1 MRALHIQAPGPSK
14 CAPQSCGHL
23 DTQAGSWRAPH
34 RHPLIGK
41 RHGGSGG
48 ARSGSASCSLP
59 EGDASSLDSSD
70 TLPSTSRPRKPQA
83 PERRSPPKQPRKKP
97 RKDAATEHLDI
108 PGLADAVMERLLEQ
122 EEDDAGLQ
130 LSEDLLS
137 DLLAIIP
144 APPDPFLFI
153 PDDVLRPPEL
163 TAKGLQ
169 QLLEGLGQRGGAEVA
184 FAVWSVLDGSGRSYE
199 TRSSEVLLSL
209 LRTAQSRADPGVA
222 LKVMRVAALPGCS
235 PTGAHYS
242 AAIGACARAA
252 DVESATRLFREM
264 QDTPGLAADVSCHNG
279 LILAHVSAGDLAAAL
294 QAYRSMKRQGVGED
308 IHTYRFLMTAAT
320 RAQDWDT
327 GAEVLEWMTASPH
340 ISRKDVQVY
349 SIMITGLLKAGD
361 LQHAAQVMLSMP
373 EAGVGIDPRVLFK
386 LLNFCQ
392 QNDTHTQALRIFQS
406 VRRAGGLQER
416 LDAPPPQQ
424 QVPVT
429 AAVCYA
435 KMLILCHSAGDLD
448 GCLRVY
454 GWMKEDGVAVD
465 EGVYSRLAALLTRN
479 RQWRRCCEVVK
490 CMRADGLALSVYTYG
505 DLLLCLSAAG
515 KWGMAMQEMRNMRQA
530 HSDYRDAYVYHRL
543 IMGAGESG
551 QLEHVMKVLS
561 LMEEHGVPPDVSTF
575 NRVISACAVN
585 KAPPQA
591 FKAFHAMKG
600 RGITP
605 DLVTYSAL
613 ITCCSSVKDLD
624 GAERVWQWL
633 REDETLEPD
642 TIAYNAMIAALCN
655 AGELERGLALLE
667 EMNAQGVSSGLL
679 PYDSLVSLYQRQGKW
694 EALRAA
700 VRVNEWM
707 ADKAMDPSAVTYGY
721 LISRCERDG
730 LWRDAVQLFEDMEV
744 VRVKPDAVTL
754 VTLISACG
762 KAGQFD
768 KALELKER
776 MVRLGLTPSV
786 QTYNALLK
794 AAQAVGNLQA
804 ALELRD
810 EMQVAGLAPDA
821 ITYCTLISTCHQAG
835 GDWQVALQ
843 LFRDLQAAGIPPN
856 LRVFNALLATCSVAG
871 QWQQALQVFRYMM
884 TRTNVQPDA
893 ATYACVID
901 AVGRARH
908 WGPAIRLYE
917 EAARTLGA
925 PFRNYC
931 PEFHPEDS
939 ATVDLHGLTLACAE
953 VALRAWM
960 LRLKFYH
967 ETGQLVDAATCQI
980 ITGRGLHSKPG
991 GPRIK
996 PMVRSLL
1003 DEGMGVPLA
1012 YDVPADNPGVLLVE
1026 AADLWGW
1033 LGQVDLLKQD
1043 GPEEQ

>member
-199 TRSSEVLLSL
+199 TRSWEVLLSL

-252 DVESATRLFREM
+252 DVESATRLFRKM

-294 QAYRSMKRQGVGED
+294 QAYRSMKRQGVAED

-327 GAEVLEWMTASPH
+327 GAE
-340 ISRKDVQVY
+340 
-349 SIMITGLLKAGD
+349 AGD

-454 GWMKEDGVAVD
+454 GWMKEDGVAV
-465 EGVYSRLAALLTRN
+465 G
-479 RQWRRCCEVVK
+479 
-490 CMRADGLALSVYTYG
+490 
-505 DLLLCLSAAG
+505 
-515 KWGMAMQEMRNMRQA
+515 
-530 HSDYRDAYVYHRL
+530 
-543 IMGAGESG
+543 
-551 QLEHVMKVLS
+551 
-561 LMEEHGVPPDVSTF
+561 
-575 NRVISACAVN
+575 
-585 KAPPQA
+585 
-591 FKAFHAMKG
+591 
-600 RGITP
+600 
-605 DLVTYSAL
+605 
-613 ITCCSSVKDLD
+613 
-624 GAERVWQWL
+624 
-633 REDETLEPD
+633 
-642 TIAYNAMIAALCN
+642 
-655 AGELERGLALLE
+655 
-667 EMNAQGVSSGLL
+667 
-679 PYDSLVSLYQRQGKW
+679 
-694 EALRAA
+694 
-700 VRVNEWM
+700 
-707 ADKAMDPSAVTYGY
+707 
-721 LISRCERDG
+721 
-730 LWRDAVQLFEDMEV
+730 
-744 VRVKPDAVTL
+744 
-754 VTLISACG
+754 
-762 KAGQFD
+762 
-768 KALELKER
+768 
-776 MVRLGLTPSV
+776 
-786 QTYNALLK
+786 
-794 AAQAVGNLQA
+794 
-804 ALELRD
+804 
-810 EMQVAGLAPDA
+810 
-821 ITYCTLISTCHQAG
+821 
-835 GDWQVALQ
+835 
-843 LFRDLQAAGIPPN
+843 
-856 LRVFNALLATCSVAG
+856 
-871 QWQQALQVFRYMM
+871 
-884 TRTNVQPDA
+884 
-893 ATYACVID
+893 
-901 AVGRARH
+901 
-908 WGPAIRLYE
+908 
-917 EAARTLGA
+917 
-925 PFRNYC
+925 
-931 PEFHPEDS
+931 
-939 ATVDLHGLTLACAE
+939 
-953 VALRAWM
+953 
-960 LRLKFYH
+960 
-967 ETGQLVDAATCQI
+967 
-980 ITGRGLHSKPG
+980 
-991 GPRIK
+991 
-996 PMVRSLL
+996 
-1003 DEGMGVPLA
+1003 
-1012 YDVPADNPGVLLVE
+1012 
-1026 AADLWGW
+1026 
-1033 LGQVDLLKQD
+1033 
-1043 GPEEQ
+1043 